1 MAGDKPQNCRS
12 SVAFEPPRTERLL
25 VLFLHQNQSRSVLYN
40 EGDILVVACR
50 STGSVCVLLGA
61 CVDVS
66 MCFQEGN
73 SSVCMVCRPCAGL
86 WGVDCWVH
94 NHGLLMH
101 CLWDL
106 ALVFFTVFA
115 LSHCVCL
122 SLFLHL

>member
-1 MAGDKPQNCRS
+1 MTNHKTVAAALPLNRPGLSAQN
-12 SVAFEPPRTERLL
+12 LL

-40 EGDILVVACR
+40 DGDILVVACR

-94 NHGLLMH
+94 NRGLLMH

-122 SLFLHL
+122 FLFPYL